1 MKEWAAKREAERKRR
16 EEARKRLPRFY
27 RRAGWWV
34 SVTVNLGACVSCAFL
49 AEKLVAWTVGLFG
62 VQIPDV
68 SLLVTTLMI
77 IVSVWAIAHS
87 IVAAAYYAED
97 SESAPEIL
105 YSRGLL
111 GGWSLAY
118 NNFELGAALAG
129 SFPLSLILGWALA
142 RGSRRPGGSAWPCTH
157 SGSFRLA
164 HWVTRFENFPIL
176 NA

>member
-1 MKEWAAKREAERKRR
+1 
-16 EEARKRLPRFY
+16 
-27 RRAGWWV
+27 
-34 SVTVNLGACVSCAFL
+34 
-49 AEKLVAWTVGLFG
+49 VAWTVGLFG
-62 VQIPDV
+62 VQMPDV

-97 SESAPEIL
+97 SESAPEIF

-118 NNFELGAALAG
+118 NNFELGAGLAG
-129 SFPLSLILGWALA
+129 SFPSSLILGWALA

-176 NA
+176 IQN